1 MEILQQ
7 IFELC
12 VIPLLG
18 VLTTY
23 LVKLIR
29 KKNKELDEKVS
40 NNISRKYID
49 MLADTITNCVVSTN
63 QTYVD
68 ALKEANAFDKEA
80 QKKAFEL
87 TYNKIMN
94 VLTEDAKEYLEV
106 KKIDKDKEKEN
117 NIIYYNFKKAV
128 GDFPVEKKIDK
139 QVNLLFYNG
148 YTAKEISSYVGLT
161 ERQINYIVK
170 KSKIYK
176 RRLVPWIIMKIFM
189 KLIQKMLL

>member
-80 QKKAFEL
+80 QEKAFKL

-94 VLTEDAKEYLEV
+94 VLTEEAKEYLTAIYGDLEIYITTKIESEV
-106 KKIDKDKEKEN
+106 KSHKE
-117 NIIYYNFKKAV
+117 A
-128 GDFPVEKKIDK
+128 
-139 QVNLLFYNG
+139 
-148 YTAKEISSYVGLT
+148 
-161 ERQINYIVK
+161 
-170 KSKIYK
+170 
-176 RRLVPWIIMKIFM
+176 
-189 KLIQKMLL
+189 

>member
-18 VLTTY
+18 ILTTY

-40 NNISRKYID
+40 KEVSKKYID
-49 MLADTITNCVVSTN
+49 MLADTITDCVVSTN

-94 VLTEDAKEYLEV
+94 VLTEDAKEYLTTIYGDLEIYITTKIESEV
-106 KKIDKDKEKEN
+106 KLYKE
-117 NIIYYNFKKAV
+117 A
-128 GDFPVEKKIDK
+128 
-139 QVNLLFYNG
+139 
-148 YTAKEISSYVGLT
+148 
-161 ERQINYIVK
+161 
-170 KSKIYK
+170 
-176 RRLVPWIIMKIFM
+176 
-189 KLIQKMLL
+189 

>member
-18 VLTTY
+18 ILTTY

-94 VLTEDAKEYLEV
+94 VLTEDAKKYLTTVYGDLEIYITTKIESEV
-106 KKIDKDKEKEN
+106 KLYKE
-117 NIIYYNFKKAV
+117 A
-128 GDFPVEKKIDK
+128 
-139 QVNLLFYNG
+139 
-148 YTAKEISSYVGLT
+148 
-161 ERQINYIVK
+161 
-170 KSKIYK
+170 
-176 RRLVPWIIMKIFM
+176 
-189 KLIQKMLL
+189 

>member
-80 QKKAFEL
+80 QEKAFEL

-94 VLTEDAKEYLEV
+94 VLTEDAKEYLTAIYGDLEIYITTKIESEV
-106 KKIDKDKEKEN
+106 KFHKE
-117 NIIYYNFKKAV
+117 A
-128 GDFPVEKKIDK
+128 
-139 QVNLLFYNG
+139 
-148 YTAKEISSYVGLT
+148 
-161 ERQINYIVK
+161 
-170 KSKIYK
+170 
-176 RRLVPWIIMKIFM
+176 
-189 KLIQKMLL
+189 

>member
-12 VIPLLG
+12 VVPLLG
-18 VLTTY
+18 ILTTY

-29 KKNKELDEKVS
+29 KKNEELDEKVS

-49 MLADTITNCVVSTN
+49 MLADTITDCVVSTN

-94 VLTEDAKEYLEV
+94 VLTEDAKEYLTTVYGDLEIYITTKIESEV
-106 KKIDKDKEKEN
+106 KSYKE
-117 NIIYYNFKKAV
+117 A
-128 GDFPVEKKIDK
+128 
-139 QVNLLFYNG
+139 
-148 YTAKEISSYVGLT
+148 
-161 ERQINYIVK
+161 
-170 KSKIYK
+170 
-176 RRLVPWIIMKIFM
+176 
-189 KLIQKMLL
+189 

>member
-18 VLTTY
+18 ILTTY

-40 NNISRKYID
+40 NKISKKYID
-49 MLADTITNCVVSTN
+49 MLADTITDCVISTN

-68 ALKEANAFDKEA
+68 ALKAANAFDKEA

-94 VLTEDAKEYLEV
+94 VLTEDAKEYLTTIYGDLEIYISTKIESEV
-106 KKIDKDKEKEN
+106 KLYKE
-117 NIIYYNFKKAV
+117 A
-128 GDFPVEKKIDK
+128 
-139 QVNLLFYNG
+139 
-148 YTAKEISSYVGLT
+148 
-161 ERQINYIVK
+161 
-170 KSKIYK
+170 
-176 RRLVPWIIMKIFM
+176 
-189 KLIQKMLL
+189 

>member
-18 VLTTY
+18 ILTTY

-40 NNISRKYID
+40 KEVSKKYID
-49 MLADTITNCVVSTN
+49 MLADTITDCVISTN

-68 ALKEANAFDKEA
+68 ALKAANAFDKEA

-94 VLTEDAKEYLEV
+94 VLTEDAKEYLTTIYGDLEIYITTKIESEV
-106 KKIDKDKEKEN
+106 KLYKE
-117 NIIYYNFKKAV
+117 A
-128 GDFPVEKKIDK
+128 
-139 QVNLLFYNG
+139 
-148 YTAKEISSYVGLT
+148 
-161 ERQINYIVK
+161 
-170 KSKIYK
+170 
-176 RRLVPWIIMKIFM
+176 
-189 KLIQKMLL
+189 

>member
-18 VLTTY
+18 ILTTY

-40 NNISRKYID
+40 NKISKKYID
-49 MLADTITNCVVSTN
+49 MLADTITDCVISTN

-94 VLTEDAKEYLEV
+94 VLTEDAKEYLTTIYGDLEIYITTKIESEV
-106 KKIDKDKEKEN
+106 KLYKE
-117 NIIYYNFKKAV
+117 A
-128 GDFPVEKKIDK
+128 
-139 QVNLLFYNG
+139 
-148 YTAKEISSYVGLT
+148 
-161 ERQINYIVK
+161 
-170 KSKIYK
+170 
-176 RRLVPWIIMKIFM
+176 
-189 KLIQKMLL
+189 

>member
-40 NNISRKYID
+40 KEVSRKYID
-49 MLADTITNCVVSTN
+49 MLADTITDCVVSTN

-94 VLTEDAKEYLEV
+94 VLTEDAKEYLTTIYGDLEIYITTKIESEV
-106 KKIDKDKEKEN
+106 KLYKE
-117 NIIYYNFKKAV
+117 A
-128 GDFPVEKKIDK
+128 
-139 QVNLLFYNG
+139 
-148 YTAKEISSYVGLT
+148 
-161 ERQINYIVK
+161 
-170 KSKIYK
+170 
-176 RRLVPWIIMKIFM
+176 
-189 KLIQKMLL
+189 

>member
-18 VLTTY
+18 ILTTY

-40 NNISRKYID
+40 NKISKKYID
-49 MLADTITNCVVSTN
+49 MLADTITDCVVSTN

-94 VLTEDAKEYLEV
+94 VLTEEAKEYLTAIYGDLEIYITTKIESEV
-106 KKIDKDKEKEN
+106 KLYKE
-117 NIIYYNFKKAV
+117 A
-128 GDFPVEKKIDK
+128 
-139 QVNLLFYNG
+139 
-148 YTAKEISSYVGLT
+148 
-161 ERQINYIVK
+161 
-170 KSKIYK
+170 
-176 RRLVPWIIMKIFM
+176 
-189 KLIQKMLL
+189 

>member
-18 VLTTY
+18 ILTTY

-29 KKNKELDEKVS
+29 KKNEELDAKVS
-40 NNISRKYID
+40 KEVSKKYID
-49 MLADTITNCVVSTN
+49 MLANTITDGVVSTN

-68 ALKEANAFDKEA
+68 ALKAANAFDKEA

-94 VLTEDAKEYLEV
+94 VLTEDAKEQLTTIYGDLEIDITTKIESEV
-106 KKIDKDKEKEN
+106 KFCKE
-117 NIIYYNFKKAV
+117 A
-128 GDFPVEKKIDK
+128 
-139 QVNLLFYNG
+139 
-148 YTAKEISSYVGLT
+148 
-161 ERQINYIVK
+161 
-170 KSKIYK
+170 
-176 RRLVPWIIMKIFM
+176 
-189 KLIQKMLL
+189 

>member
-12 VIPLLG
+12 VVPLLG
-18 VLTTY
+18 ILTTY

-29 KKNKELDEKVS
+29 KKNEELDAKVS
-40 NNISRKYID
+40 KEVSKKYID
-49 MLADTITNCVVSTN
+49 MLADTITDCVVSTN

-94 VLTEDAKEYLEV
+94 VLTEDAKEYLTTVYGDLEIYITTKIESEV
-106 KKIDKDKEKEN
+106 KFYKEAG
-117 NIIYYNFKKAV
+117 KK
-128 GDFPVEKKIDK
+128 
-139 QVNLLFYNG
+139 
-148 YTAKEISSYVGLT
+148 
-161 ERQINYIVK
+161 
-170 KSKIYK
+170 
-176 RRLVPWIIMKIFM
+176 
-189 KLIQKMLL
+189 

>member
-18 VLTTY
+18 ILTTY

-40 NNISRKYID
+40 KEISRKYID
-49 MLADTITNCVVSTN
+49 MLADTITDCVISTN

-94 VLTEDAKEYLEV
+94 VLTEDAKEYLTTIYGDLEIYITTKIESEV
-106 KKIDKDKEKEN
+106 KLYKE
-117 NIIYYNFKKAV
+117 A
-128 GDFPVEKKIDK
+128 
-139 QVNLLFYNG
+139 
-148 YTAKEISSYVGLT
+148 
-161 ERQINYIVK
+161 
-170 KSKIYK
+170 
-176 RRLVPWIIMKIFM
+176 
-189 KLIQKMLL
+189 

>member
-12 VIPLLG
+12 VVPLLG
-18 VLTTY
+18 ILTTY

-40 NNISRKYID
+40 KEVSRKYID
-49 MLADTITNCVVSTN
+49 MLADTITDCVVSTN

-94 VLTEDAKEYLEV
+94 VLTEDAKEYLTTVYGDLEIYITTKIESEV
-106 KKIDKDKEKEN
+106 KFYKEAG
-117 NIIYYNFKKAV
+117 KK
-128 GDFPVEKKIDK
+128 
-139 QVNLLFYNG
+139 
-148 YTAKEISSYVGLT
+148 
-161 ERQINYIVK
+161 
-170 KSKIYK
+170 
-176 RRLVPWIIMKIFM
+176 
-189 KLIQKMLL
+189 

>member
-18 VLTTY
+18 ILTTY

-94 VLTEDAKEYLEV
+94 VLTEDAKEYLTTVYGDLEIYITTKIESEV
-106 KKIDKDKEKEN
+106 KLYKE
-117 NIIYYNFKKAV
+117 A
-128 GDFPVEKKIDK
+128 
-139 QVNLLFYNG
+139 
-148 YTAKEISSYVGLT
+148 
-161 ERQINYIVK
+161 
-170 KSKIYK
+170 
-176 RRLVPWIIMKIFM
+176 
-189 KLIQKMLL
+189 

>member
-12 VIPLLG
+12 VVPLLG
-18 VLTTY
+18 ILTTY

-40 NNISRKYID
+40 NKISKKYID
-49 MLADTITNCVVSTN
+49 MLADTITDCVISTN

-94 VLTEDAKEYLEV
+94 VLTEDAKEYLTTIYGDLEIYITTKIESEV
-106 KKIDKDKEKEN
+106 KLYKE
-117 NIIYYNFKKAV
+117 A
-128 GDFPVEKKIDK
+128 
-139 QVNLLFYNG
+139 
-148 YTAKEISSYVGLT
+148 
-161 ERQINYIVK
+161 
-170 KSKIYK
+170 
-176 RRLVPWIIMKIFM
+176 
-189 KLIQKMLL
+189 

>member
-12 VIPLLG
+12 VVPLLG
-18 VLTTY
+18 ILTTY

-94 VLTEDAKEYLEV
+94 VLTEDAKEYLTTIYGDLEIYITTKIESEV
-106 KKIDKDKEKEN
+106 KLYKE
-117 NIIYYNFKKAV
+117 A
-128 GDFPVEKKIDK
+128 
-139 QVNLLFYNG
+139 
-148 YTAKEISSYVGLT
+148 
-161 ERQINYIVK
+161 
-170 KSKIYK
+170 
-176 RRLVPWIIMKIFM
+176 
-189 KLIQKMLL
+189 

>member
-18 VLTTY
+18 ILTTY

-29 KKNKELDEKVS
+29 KKNKELDAKVS
-40 NNISRKYID
+40 KEVSKKYID
-49 MLADTITNCVVSTN
+49 MLADTITDCVVSTN

-94 VLTEDAKEYLEV
+94 VLTEDAKEYLNTVYGDLEIYITTKIESEV
-106 KKIDKDKEKEN
+106 KLYKE
-117 NIIYYNFKKAV
+117 A
-128 GDFPVEKKIDK
+128 
-139 QVNLLFYNG
+139 
-148 YTAKEISSYVGLT
+148 
-161 ERQINYIVK
+161 
-170 KSKIYK
+170 
-176 RRLVPWIIMKIFM
+176 
-189 KLIQKMLL
+189 

>member
-29 KKNKELDEKVS
+29 KKNKELDEKVN

-80 QKKAFEL
+80 QEKAFKL

-94 VLTEDAKEYLEV
+94 VLTEEAKEYLTAIYGDLEIYITTKIESEV
-106 KKIDKDKEKEN
+106 KSHKE
-117 NIIYYNFKKAV
+117 A
-128 GDFPVEKKIDK
+128 
-139 QVNLLFYNG
+139 
-148 YTAKEISSYVGLT
+148 
-161 ERQINYIVK
+161 
-170 KSKIYK
+170 
-176 RRLVPWIIMKIFM
+176 
-189 KLIQKMLL
+189 

>member
-40 NNISRKYID
+40 NKISKKYID
-49 MLADTITNCVVSTN
+49 MLADTITDCVVSTN

-94 VLTEDAKEYLEV
+94 VLTEDAKEYLTTIYGDLEIYITTKIESEV
-106 KKIDKDKEKEN
+106 KLYKE
-117 NIIYYNFKKAV
+117 A
-128 GDFPVEKKIDK
+128 
-139 QVNLLFYNG
+139 
-148 YTAKEISSYVGLT
+148 
-161 ERQINYIVK
+161 
-170 KSKIYK
+170 
-176 RRLVPWIIMKIFM
+176 
-189 KLIQKMLL
+189 

>member
-18 VLTTY
+18 ILTTY

-29 KKNKELDEKVS
+29 KKNEELDAKVS
-40 NNISRKYID
+40 KEVSKKYID
-49 MLADTITNCVVSTN
+49 MLADTITDCVVSTN

-68 ALKEANAFDKEA
+68 ALKAANAFDKEA

-94 VLTEDAKEYLEV
+94 VLTEDAKEYLTTIYGDLEIYITTKIESEV
-106 KKIDKDKEKEN
+106 KLYKE
-117 NIIYYNFKKAV
+117 A
-128 GDFPVEKKIDK
+128 
-139 QVNLLFYNG
+139 
-148 YTAKEISSYVGLT
+148 
-161 ERQINYIVK
+161 
-170 KSKIYK
+170 
-176 RRLVPWIIMKIFM
+176 
-189 KLIQKMLL
+189 

>member
-18 VLTTY
+18 ILTTY

-29 KKNKELDEKVS
+29 KKNEELDAKVS
-40 NNISRKYID
+40 NKISRKYID
-49 MLADTITNCVVSTN
+49 MLADTITDCVVSTN

-94 VLTEDAKEYLEV
+94 VLTEDAKEYLTTVYGDLEIYITTKIESEV
-106 KKIDKDKEKEN
+106 KFYKE
-117 NIIYYNFKKAV
+117 V
-128 GDFPVEKKIDK
+128 
-139 QVNLLFYNG
+139 
-148 YTAKEISSYVGLT
+148 
-161 ERQINYIVK
+161 
-170 KSKIYK
+170 
-176 RRLVPWIIMKIFM
+176 
-189 KLIQKMLL
+189 

>member
-18 VLTTY
+18 ILTTY

-29 KKNKELDEKVS
+29 KKNEELDAKVS
-40 NNISRKYID
+40 KEVSKKYID
-49 MLADTITNCVVSTN
+49 MLANTITDCVVSTN

-68 ALKEANAFDKEA
+68 ALKAANAFDKEA

-94 VLTEDAKEYLEV
+94 VLTEDAKEYLTTIYGDLEIYITTKIESEV
-106 KKIDKDKEKEN
+106 KLYKE
-117 NIIYYNFKKAV
+117 A
-128 GDFPVEKKIDK
+128 
-139 QVNLLFYNG
+139 
-148 YTAKEISSYVGLT
+148 
-161 ERQINYIVK
+161 
-170 KSKIYK
+170 
-176 RRLVPWIIMKIFM
+176 
-189 KLIQKMLL
+189 

>member
-18 VLTTY
+18 ILTTY

-40 NNISRKYID
+40 KEVSRKYID
-49 MLADTITNCVVSTN
+49 MLADTITDCVVSTN

-68 ALKEANAFDKEA
+68 ALKAANAFDKEA

-94 VLTEDAKEYLEV
+94 VLTEDAKEYLTTVYGDLEIYITTKIESEV
-106 KKIDKDKEKEN
+106 KLYKE
-117 NIIYYNFKKAV
+117 A
-128 GDFPVEKKIDK
+128 
-139 QVNLLFYNG
+139 
-148 YTAKEISSYVGLT
+148 
-161 ERQINYIVK
+161 
-170 KSKIYK
+170 
-176 RRLVPWIIMKIFM
+176 
-189 KLIQKMLL
+189 

>member
-18 VLTTY
+18 ILTTY

-40 NNISRKYID
+40 KEVSRKYID
-49 MLADTITNCVVSTN
+49 MLADTITDCVVSTN

-68 ALKEANAFDKEA
+68 ALKAANAFDKEA

-94 VLTEDAKEYLEV
+94 VLTEDAKEYLTTIYGDLEIYITTKIESEV
-106 KKIDKDKEKEN
+106 KLYKE
-117 NIIYYNFKKAV
+117 A
-128 GDFPVEKKIDK
+128 
-139 QVNLLFYNG
+139 
-148 YTAKEISSYVGLT
+148 
-161 ERQINYIVK
+161 
-170 KSKIYK
+170 
-176 RRLVPWIIMKIFM
+176 
-189 KLIQKMLL
+189 

>member
-29 KKNKELDEKVS
+29 KKNKELDAKVS
-40 NNISRKYID
+40 KEVSKKYID
-49 MLADTITNCVVSTN
+49 MLADTITDCVISTN

-94 VLTEDAKEYLEV
+94 VLTEDAKEYLTTIYGDLEIYITTKIESEV
-106 KKIDKDKEKEN
+106 KLYKE
-117 NIIYYNFKKAV
+117 A
-128 GDFPVEKKIDK
+128 
-139 QVNLLFYNG
+139 
-148 YTAKEISSYVGLT
+148 
-161 ERQINYIVK
+161 
-170 KSKIYK
+170 
-176 RRLVPWIIMKIFM
+176 
-189 KLIQKMLL
+189 

>member
-12 VIPLLG
+12 VVPLLG
-18 VLTTY
+18 ILTTY

-29 KKNKELDEKVS
+29 KKNEELDAKVNKEVS
-40 NNISRKYID
+40 KKYID
-49 MLADTITNCVVSTN
+49 MLADTITDCVISTN

-94 VLTEDAKEYLEV
+94 VLTEDAKEYLTTIYGDLEIYITTKIESEV
-106 KKIDKDKEKEN
+106 KLYKE
-117 NIIYYNFKKAV
+117 A
-128 GDFPVEKKIDK
+128 
-139 QVNLLFYNG
+139 
-148 YTAKEISSYVGLT
+148 
-161 ERQINYIVK
+161 
-170 KSKIYK
+170 
-176 RRLVPWIIMKIFM
+176 
-189 KLIQKMLL
+189 

>member
-18 VLTTY
+18 ILTTY

-40 NNISRKYID
+40 KEVSRKYID
-49 MLADTITNCVVSTN
+49 MLADTITDCVVSTN

-94 VLTEDAKEYLEV
+94 VLTEDAKEYLTTVYGDLEIYITTKIESEV
-106 KKIDKDKEKEN
+106 KLYKEAG
-117 NIIYYNFKKAV
+117 KK
-128 GDFPVEKKIDK
+128 
-139 QVNLLFYNG
+139 
-148 YTAKEISSYVGLT
+148 
-161 ERQINYIVK
+161 
-170 KSKIYK
+170 
-176 RRLVPWIIMKIFM
+176 
-189 KLIQKMLL
+189 

>member
-49 MLADTITNCVVSTN
+49 MLADTITDCVVSTN

-80 QKKAFEL
+80 QEKAFEL

-94 VLTEDAKEYLEV
+94 VLTEEAKEYLTAIYGDLEIYITTKIESEV
-106 KKIDKDKEKEN
+106 KFHKE
-117 NIIYYNFKKAV
+117 A
-128 GDFPVEKKIDK
+128 
-139 QVNLLFYNG
+139 
-148 YTAKEISSYVGLT
+148 
-161 ERQINYIVK
+161 
-170 KSKIYK
+170 
-176 RRLVPWIIMKIFM
+176 
-189 KLIQKMLL
+189 

>member
-12 VIPLLG
+12 VVPLLG
-18 VLTTY
+18 ILTTY

-49 MLADTITNCVVSTN
+49 MLADTITDCVISTN

-94 VLTEDAKEYLEV
+94 VLTEDAKEYLTTIYGDLEIYITTKIESEV
-106 KKIDKDKEKEN
+106 KLYKE
-117 NIIYYNFKKAV
+117 A
-128 GDFPVEKKIDK
+128 
-139 QVNLLFYNG
+139 
-148 YTAKEISSYVGLT
+148 
-161 ERQINYIVK
+161 
-170 KSKIYK
+170 
-176 RRLVPWIIMKIFM
+176 
-189 KLIQKMLL
+189 

>member
-18 VLTTY
+18 ILTTY

-40 NNISRKYID
+40 NKISKKYID
-49 MLADTITNCVVSTN
+49 MLADTITDCVVSTN

-94 VLTEDAKEYLEV
+94 VLTEDAKEYLTTIYGDLEIYITTKIESEV
-106 KKIDKDKEKEN
+106 KFYKE
-117 NIIYYNFKKAV
+117 A
-128 GDFPVEKKIDK
+128 
-139 QVNLLFYNG
+139 
-148 YTAKEISSYVGLT
+148 
-161 ERQINYIVK
+161 
-170 KSKIYK
+170 
-176 RRLVPWIIMKIFM
+176 
-189 KLIQKMLL
+189 

>member
-18 VLTTY
+18 ILTTY

-29 KKNKELDEKVS
+29 KKNEELDAKVS
-40 NNISRKYID
+40 KEVSKKYID
-49 MLADTITNCVVSTN
+49 MLADTITDCIISTN

-68 ALKEANAFDKEA
+68 ALKAANAFDKEA

-94 VLTEDAKEYLEV
+94 VLTEDAKEYLTTIYGDLEIYITTKIESEV
-106 KKIDKDKEKEN
+106 KLYKE
-117 NIIYYNFKKAV
+117 A
-128 GDFPVEKKIDK
+128 
-139 QVNLLFYNG
+139 
-148 YTAKEISSYVGLT
+148 
-161 ERQINYIVK
+161 
-170 KSKIYK
+170 
-176 RRLVPWIIMKIFM
+176 
-189 KLIQKMLL
+189 

>member
-12 VIPLLG
+12 VVPLLG
-18 VLTTY
+18 ILTTY

-80 QKKAFEL
+80 QEKAFEL

-94 VLTEDAKEYLEV
+94 VLTEEAKEYLTAIYGDLEIYITTKIESEV
-106 KKIDKDKEKEN
+106 KSHKE
-117 NIIYYNFKKAV
+117 A
-128 GDFPVEKKIDK
+128 
-139 QVNLLFYNG
+139 
-148 YTAKEISSYVGLT
+148 
-161 ERQINYIVK
+161 
-170 KSKIYK
+170 
-176 RRLVPWIIMKIFM
+176 
-189 KLIQKMLL
+189 

>member
-80 QKKAFEL
+80 QEKAFEL

-94 VLTEDAKEYLEV
+94 VLTEEAKEYLTAIYGDLEIYITTKIESEV
-106 KKIDKDKEKEN
+106 KLYKE
-117 NIIYYNFKKAV
+117 A
-128 GDFPVEKKIDK
+128 
-139 QVNLLFYNG
+139 
-148 YTAKEISSYVGLT
+148 
-161 ERQINYIVK
+161 
-170 KSKIYK
+170 
-176 RRLVPWIIMKIFM
+176 
-189 KLIQKMLL
+189 

>member
-18 VLTTY
+18 ILTTY

-29 KKNKELDEKVS
+29 KKNEELDVKVS
-40 NNISRKYID
+40 KEVSKKYID
-49 MLADTITNCVVSTN
+49 MLADTITDCVVSTN

-68 ALKEANAFDKEA
+68 ALKAANAFDKEA

-94 VLTEDAKEYLEV
+94 VLTEDAKEYLTTIYGDLEIYITTKIESEV
-106 KKIDKDKEKEN
+106 KLYKE
-117 NIIYYNFKKAV
+117 A
-128 GDFPVEKKIDK
+128 
-139 QVNLLFYNG
+139 
-148 YTAKEISSYVGLT
+148 
-161 ERQINYIVK
+161 
-170 KSKIYK
+170 
-176 RRLVPWIIMKIFM
+176 
-189 KLIQKMLL
+189 